1 MRDRIRGVAT
11 NLAFLE
17 AVLRHPK
24 FRRNEY
30 TTRFIDETPELFAS
44 TKRKDTATK
53 LLTYVADVTV
63 NGHPETRGR
72 SQPSSRLTSPEP
84 PDFESHR
91 AEGTRQRFER
101 LGPRPFCEWMRA
113 ERRALVTDT
122 TMRDAHQSLLATR
135 MRTFDIARTAS
146 AYATGPPQLLSLECW
161 GGATFDVSMRFLYED
176 PGSALRSSENGRRTF
191 SCRWAP
197 ST

>member
-84 PDFESHR
+84 PDFEVIEPKGR
-91 AEGTRQRFER
+91 ANV
-101 LGPRPFCEWMRA
+101 L
-113 ERRALVTDT
+113 
-122 TMRDAHQSLLATR
+122 S
-135 MRTFDIARTAS
+135 AS
-146 AYATGPPQLLSLECW
+146 ARARFASGCGPNAVHS
-161 GGATFDVSMRFLYED
+161 
-176 PGSALRSSENGRRTF
+176 
-191 SCRWAP
+191 
-197 ST
+197 